1 LFAFPLSKIR
11 IFFISPYPL
20 KISRKKSLVN
30 GKVGGNY
37 VMTKRRI
44 LLGGSL
50 ELLFIFIK
58 IIREILHYV
67 VPKLHF
73 QTHSRSLFKK
83 EIW

>member
-1 LFAFPLSKIR
+1 
-11 IFFISPYPL
+11 
-20 KISRKKSLVN
+20 
-30 GKVGGNY
+30 
-37 VMTKRRI
+37 MTKRRI

-73 QTHSRSLFKK
+73 QTPSISLFKK